1 MRSKISSKGG
11 NVLAIRE
18 QGSGKRIK
26 MDDAGL
32 VSFFMEIAT
41 LHSSEEVTFLCIGT
55 DRSTGDALGPLTG
68 SKLVEHGFR
77 HVIGTLPSPCD
88 ADNLVAR
95 VAEIPSGHIV
105 VAVDACLGPPI
116 ALGYYFVSS
125 EPLQP
130 AQSVGANLPAVGHY
144 SLAAVVDMNG
154 PKPYRTLQTTPLHRV
169 MVMAEHIA
177 IAAAK
182 GFRLQ

>member
-1 MRSKISSKGG
+1 M
-11 NVLAIRE
+11 AIRE

-32 VSFFMEIAT
+32 VSFFMEIAA
-41 LHSSEEVTFLCIGT
+41 LHSAEEVTFLCIGT

-95 VAEIPSGHIV
+95 VAEIPSGI
-105 VAVDACLGPPI
+105 L
-116 ALGYYFVSS
+116 
-125 EPLQP
+125 
-130 AQSVGANLPAVGHY
+130 
-144 SLAAVVDMNG
+144 
-154 PKPYRTLQTTPLHRV
+154 
-169 MVMAEHIA
+169 
-177 IAAAK
+177 
-182 GFRLQ
+182 